1 MRTHTGTM
9 TSLSALSRLIRLPLS
24 AMVSLSAVTGAL
36 AAALS
41 TGLQM
46 SWIGLWALAWGIF
59 LMSAACSV
67 LNQVQERFTDALMR
81 RTCRRPLACGDLTAR
96 TGTLIGV
103 ILGSGGLAVL
113 FAETG
118 SATSLMVLSATGWYL
133 LIYTPLKRV
142 SSLAVVAGTPCGAL
156 PPLIGWMAAG
166 GNLLDPRPLTLVL
179 LMVLWQV
186 PHYWL
191 LALPDRDELKRVGF
205 KVLPE
210 QLSGTQLLSMSHFW
224 ILGTITAT
232 LLLPP
237 MRLVQLPL
245 LQGLIAGL
253 AISFAVWTTRTLRK
267 SVFIEKTADK
277 LRLGLHLYLGLV
289 LGTILLNGLLERLIF

>member
-1 MRTHTGTM
+1 M
-9 TSLSALSRLIRLPLS
+9 TSLTALSRLIRLPLS

-36 AAALS
+36 AGALS
-41 TGLQM
+41 NGQM
-46 SWIGLWALAWGIF
+46 VSWTTLWTLAWGIF
-59 LMSAACSV
+59 LMSSSCSV

-81 RTCRRPLACGDLTAR
+81 RTCRRPLASGELSASK
-96 TGTLIGV
+96 GMVIGV

-113 FAETG
+113 FA
-118 SATSLMVLSATGWYL
+118 ATGMAPTLLALAATVWYL
-133 LIYTPLKRV
+133 LVYTPLKRL

-166 GNLLDPRPLTLVL
+166 GDPLDPRPLTLVL

-191 LALPDRDELKRVGF
+191 LALPDRDDLKRVGF
-205 KVLPE
+205 KVLPGK
-210 QLSGTQLLSMSHFW
+210 LSGYQLLNISHFW

-237 MRLVQLPL
+237 MQLVQLPL

-253 AISFAVWTTRTLRK
+253 AISFAVWTTRTLQK
-267 SVFIEKTADK
+267 ALFVEKTANR
-277 LRLGLHLYLGLV
+277 LRIGLHLYLGLV
-289 LGTILLNGLLERLIF
+289 LGTILLNGLLARLIF